1 MIQVQHQSRLCK
13 THLWQNAPPP
23 LSEESQGQED
33 HGHAV
38 TPLALRVSHLTV
50 IRLSARS
57 VSPP

>member
-13 THLWQNAPPP
+13 THLCQNAPPP
-23 LSEESQGQED
+23 LSEESQGQEG
-33 HGHAV
+33 HG
-38 TPLALRVSHLTV
+38 HLTV